1 VNLTQEELSKVL
13 DTPFVKVVHCN
24 GVVHH
29 TCQRQQNPSTSWG
42 ISRVNYKG
50 SLASTDTLP
59 YTFNYDDTD
68 GQGVVVYILDTG
80 VNQNHEQ
87 FTGRVVSPGYSS
99 VVGEPDATVDQ
110 NGHGTHCAGTAAG
123 ITYGFA
129 HHARIYPV
137 KVLGRSGGG
146 SFEGVIAG
154 INHVA
159 QQRVFPCIASMSL
172 GAGSDGGMNA
182 AVEAAIASG
191 VPFSIAAGNSA
202 ADACN
207 FYPASAEGAIAV
219 GSTDLGAGELQ
230 DELSY
235 FSNWGSCVKVFAP
248 GSDIPSAYIPNAN
261 SYAVLSGTS
270 MACPHVTGLGA
281 VILSKNRGLTP
292 AQLLQQ
298 LEDTANKDAI
308 LNPRNSPNLLIHN
321 SC

>member
-1 VNLTQEELSKVL
+1 
-13 DTPFVKVVHCN
+13 VKVVHCN

-29 TCQRQQNPSTSWG
+29 YCKNVQNPSTSWG

-50 SLASTDTLP
+50 SLSSTDTLP
-59 YTFNYDDTD
+59 YRFNYDDDD
-68 GQGVVVYILDTG
+68 GAGVVVYILDTG

-87 FTGRVVSPGYSS
+87 FTGRVISPGYSS

-191 VPFSIAAGNSA
+191 VPFSVAAGNSA

-207 FYPASAEGAIAV
+207 FYPASAVGAMTV

-235 FSNWGSCVKVFAP
+235 FSNFGRCVELFAP
-248 GSDIPSAYIPNAN
+248 GSDIPSSYIPNAN

-281 VILSKNRGLTP
+281 VVLGKNRNLNP
-292 AQLLQQ
+292 AQLLKH
-298 LEDTANKDAI
+298 LEDSANKDAI
-308 LNPRNSPNLLIHN
+308 SNPRGSPNLLIHN
-321 SC
+321 TC